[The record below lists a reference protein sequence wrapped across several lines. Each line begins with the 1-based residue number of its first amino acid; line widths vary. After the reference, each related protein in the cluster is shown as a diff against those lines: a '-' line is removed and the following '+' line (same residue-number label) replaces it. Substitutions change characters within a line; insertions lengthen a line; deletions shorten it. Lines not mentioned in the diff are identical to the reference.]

1 MNWGRALLAG
11 IVGGVAVTAYQ
22 IVIHGFVMA
31 DTYMKYPVFAVQPVP
46 NRVWFLVV
54 AILMGCFAAIIFA
67 KTRSAWAPGT
77 KGGLVFGFWLGWIG
91 FFAQFYPALTI
102 AGFPYYL
109 SWCWGGIELIGWL
122 IFGWV
127 AGALYKVQSA

>member
-1 MNWGRALLAG
+1 MSR
-11 IVGGVAVTAYQ
+11 
-22 IVIHGFVMA
+22 
-31 DTYMKYPVFAVQPVP
+31 DTSS
-46 NRVWFLVV
+46 RWWS
-54 AILMGCFAAIIFA
+54 
-67 KTRSAWAPGT
+67 R
-77 KGGLVFGFWLGWIG
+77 WLGWIG